1 MISKEKIASAL
12 NHFPTEIDLEQFIDE
27 LILLEKIENG
37 VQDLEN
43 SRSITDQELDA
54 EIEKWQK

>member
-12 NHFPTEIDLEQFIDE
+12 NHFSTEIDLEQFIDE

-37 VQDLEN
+37 AVATTGVNGFL
-43 SRSITDQELDA
+43 
-54 EIEKWQK
+54 